1 MKQLNSTGFKL
12 DIPRIANVARTG
24 MADIFRQVSAVVT
37 DLQTEETLTE
47 DPLLRELDHRARRVL
62 ALFARQTTIRS
73 ADVAGI
79 LGISQRQARELLT
92 GWVKDG
98 WLVVVDPSKRARKYG
113 LSDDHRRLVE

>member
-1 MKQLNSTGFKL
+1 
-12 DIPRIANVARTG
+12 
-24 MADIFRQVSAVVT
+24 MAAIFSQVSAVVT

-62 ALFARQTTIRS
+62 ALFATQTTVRS

-79 LGISQRQARELLT
+79 LGISQRQARELLA

-98 WLVVVDPSKRARKYG
+98 WLVVADPSKRARKYR
-113 LSDDHRRLVE
+113 LSDGHRRLVE